1 MASALTTAVSQ
12 TTANPDGTLTLTQTA
27 APTRVL
33 KDGAWTAI
41 DPTLTANPDG
51 TLSPKAAP
59 SSVVLSGGGTG
70 PLLSLHTG
78 GQGFTLTLPTS
89 LPAPTLSG
97 PSAAYAGVLPG
108 VDLTVTVDPSG
119 GVSDVFTL
127 HTPAAARNPQLATL
141 LNADIATT
149 PGLTVGSDAN
159 GTVQVKDAAGHPIY
173 TAPTPLAWDSADTA
187 AATPDT
193 TAEIAPA
200 TANALRRDA
209 SGARPSSALRRG
221 AAARNG
227 RVGVTAGHG
236 RLALTPP
243 AALLGASDT
252 QYPVY
257 LDPTYSPSYGSTGWA
272 SPGSGVPSQ
281 NFWKSSVSYTGDAE
295 VGPSGDVQDEAIS
308 LFNFPVTTSLKTAK
322 IYSAS
327 FDITETYSWACPTSG
342 HNQTVDLYAPTK
354 VLSSSN
360 ATWNSWSGSL
370 GSKVDSHSFA
380 LGYNSGCP
388 AGGAPPFDVTST
400 IAKDLTA
407 GTTTQTL
414 AMRADSHTDNYA
426 LKRFKAGSAQLV
438 ITYDKYPNTPKGLF
452 TSPKTNCKDTLL
464 GDTAVSLYAPV
475 STPTGAALT
484 TTFTLYKTAD
494 TAKTNL
500 LTSANGIAA
509 RTYHG
514 ASGQNAVLKLPET
527 FFKKVASGGLGTF
540 SWTVTTSDGTLSS
553 KASATPCTF
562 GWDAS
567 RPGAPDI
574 APATAPRDGGRIC
587 PTLDDPDTGAVQPI
601 GARCS
606 FSITPP
612 SGQSVSGYAY
622 QINQSSPV
630 TVDAKGALTIT
641 VPVSRLVNTLT
652 VTAFSPG
659 GNLGQ
664 PASTEFLGTAI
675 TPAAADGDVN
685 LDGTPDLV
693 TVGGPGSSLP
703 SGAWLAAGHPYG
715 SVSEAATDIGVGGLQ
730 TDDEAGTPKPS
741 DWDGAQAVTGDF
753 CGNGAQDVLAYF
765 SADGSGAVVCNDGSS
780 GALAPGNPT
789 TIGTSSAPY
798 EIPDGTF
805 TDADGTPAT
814 QVVTAGDT
822 SGAHTGLP
830 DLLATMDNTLYLTYS
845 FTANGYGFLLD
856 PDWGTC
862 ASCYALT
869 ALNTPDGTQDWDSW
883 TLTTSQ
889 LSTGTALYLW
899 NPATGE
905 LDLWTGLGISAD
917 GTTLTTAGRIQ
928 LAAAG
933 WNQAPAHPLT
943 LRAADLGGDGN
954 PSLWTVDRTTGH
966 VTPYLFN
973 GTTLTPQTAQTVSNP
988 SHVWPL
994 KDGTDGQATTAAD
1007 TVGTLDLHGGT
1018 GATWNDSD
1026 DQHSPDAAFNG
1037 TSAGVLTS
1045 TGPAVTTNAAFT
1057 VSAWVKPE
1065 TLDTK
1070 VLEQEATVEPGFVL
1084 YSNSTDN
1091 SWRFA
1096 MATSDTG
1103 PTWDITQSRTN
1114 AAIPGFWT
1122 HLVANYDPGT
1132 STMALYVDGALQGKV
1147 KHTKTSWNATH
1158 SFDIG
1163 EFFSSGS
1170 RSSFFKGQV
1179 SDVQTWNSVLTAAQI
1194 ADLSGARPA
1203 ATPSG
1208 PLASKVPGV
1217 CADDPSGATANGTK
1231 VQVYTCN
1238 GSPAQNWTAYPDG
1251 TLHPGSHAKICVDVA
1266 SAGTTAGSLVQLDAC
1281 STSAAQQWQVLD
1293 DGQVK
1298 NAHSGLCLADPG
1310 STTTLGTQLA
1320 LAACDNGTAV
1330 TWSIPQTGAVNEWML
1345 NETGGTTAH
1354 DAVAADTATATG
1366 GVTWGTS
1373 TDSAGRTMPAA
1384 TFDGTGSLG
1393 TQHWGVDT
1401 TGSFAVSAWV
1411 NVTDLSKYQTILSE
1425 GGTTSYAF
1433 DLYYSP
1439 VYQAWIF
1446 NRSATDT
1453 TNPTL
1458 VRSKSTDNPAIPA
1471 PAVNTW
1477 TLLTGVYDATTDPAH
1492 PTVRLYVNG
1501 MLASAIPFPYTPWDT
1516 HSHLDIGRDFF
1527 NGAYNPDDLVTGSLA
1542 DVRHYDRPLT
1552 DQEAYALYDDGTGI
1566 PASAAHWRLD
1576 EASGSTAADAVG
1588 DAHDAT
1594 LHGTAAW
1601 NTADHGGSL
1610 ALDGTTGY
1618 LDTAGPVL
1626 DTGNSMT
1633 VSAWVKLKDTSV
1645 NSTFVA
1651 ADGVHTSVFQ
1661 LYYSTTYGWTFNRLG
1676 SDVDTPVI
1684 TRSYSGTAAV
1694 HTGVWTHLVG
1704 VYDKGS
1710 GTVRLYVDGIPQTPN
1725 SFTTPWTGEGN
1736 FQLGRRRS
1744 AGVYGEYA
1752 KGSLADVTLWSTAL
1766 TPTQIA
1772 NLG

>member
-1 MASALTTAVSQ
+1 M
-12 TTANPDGTLTLTQTA
+12 
-27 APTRVL
+27 
-33 KDGAWTAI
+33 
-41 DPTLTANPDG
+41 
-51 TLSPKAAP
+51 
-59 SSVVLSGGGTG
+59 
-70 PLLSLHTG
+70 
-78 GQGFTLTLPTS
+78 
-89 LPAPTLSG
+89 
-97 PSAAYAGVLPG
+97 
-108 VDLTVTVDPSG
+108 
-119 GVSDVFTL
+119 SDVLTL
-127 HTPAAARNPQLATL
+127 HTPAAAHNPQLTTL
-141 LNADIATT
+141 LNADISTT
-149 PGLTVGSDAN
+149 PGLTVGSDTSGN
-159 GTVQVKDAAGHPIY
+159 VQIKDTAGHAIY
-173 TAPTPLAWDSADTA
+173 TAPTPLAWDSAEAADTA
-187 AATPDT
+187 ASSAPAATT
-193 TAEIAPA
+193 GIAPA
-200 TANALRRDA
+200 TVDALRRDA
-209 SGARPSSALRRG
+209 SGSRPSSARG
-221 AAARNG
+221 RAATARSG

-236 RLALTPP
+236 KLALTPP
-243 AALLGASDT
+243 ATLIGASDT
-252 QYPVY
+252 RYPVY
-257 LDPTYSPSYGSTGWA
+257 LDPTYSPSYGANGWA

-322 IYSAS
+322 IYSAY

-370 GSKVDSHSFA
+370 GSKVDSQSFA
-380 LGYNSGCP
+380 LGYNSSCP

-400 IAKDLTA
+400 ISKDITA
-407 GTTTQTL
+407 GTTAQTL

-426 LKRFKAGSAQLV
+426 LKRFKASSAQLV
-438 ITYDKYPNTPKGLF
+438 ITYDKYPNTP
-452 TSPKTNCKDTLL
+452 
-464 GDTAVSLYAPV
+464 
-475 STPTGAALT
+475 

-527 FFKKVASGGLGTF
+527 FFKKVTSGGLGTF
-540 SWTVTTSDGTLSS
+540 SWTVSTSDGTLAS

-574 APATAPRDGGRIC
+574 HPATAPRDGGRTC

-630 TVDAKGALTIT
+630 TVDAKGALTVT

-693 TVGGPGSSLP
+693 TVGGPGTSLP

-715 SVSEAATDIGVGGLQ
+715 SVSEAATDIGVNGLQ
-730 TDDEAGTPKPS
+730 TDDEAGTAKPS

-765 SADGSGAVVCNDGSS
+765 SGDGSGAVVCNDGSS

-805 TDADGTPAT
+805 ADADGTPAT
-814 QVVTAGDT
+814 QIVTAGNT
-822 SGAHTGLP
+822 SGANTGLP
-830 DLLATMDNTLYLTYS
+830 DLLATMNNTLYLTYS

-862 ASCYALT
+862 PNCYALT
-869 ALNTPDGTQDWDSW
+869 SQPTPDGTQDWDNW
-883 TLTTSQ
+883 TLATTQ
-889 LSTGTALYLW
+889 LTTGTALYLW
-899 NPATGE
+899 NPSTGE
-905 LDLWTGLGISAD
+905 LDLWTGLGVSTD
-917 GTTLTTAGRIQ
+917 GTTLTTSGQIQ

-943 LRAADLGGDGN
+943 LHAADLGGDGN
-954 PSLWTVDRTTGH
+954 PSLWAVDRTTGH

-973 GTTLTPQTAQTVSNP
+973 GTTLTPQTAQVVSNP
-988 SHVWPL
+988 THVWPL
-994 KDGTDGQATTAAD
+994 TDGTDGQATTAAD

-1018 GATWNDSD
+1018 GASWNDSD

-1037 TSAGVLTS
+1037 TSTGVLTT
-1045 TGPAVTTNAAFT
+1045 TGPAVTTNGAFT

-1103 PTWDITQSRTN
+1103 PTWNTAQSRTN
-1114 AAIPGFWT
+1114 AAIPGFWS
-1122 HLVANYDPGT
+1122 HLVASYNPGT
-1132 STMALYVDGALQGKV
+1132 SFMTLYVNGTLQGRV
-1147 KHTKTSWNATH
+1147 AHTKTTWNANG

-1170 RSSFFKGQV
+1170 HSSFFKGQV
-1179 SDVQTWNSVLTAAQI
+1179 SDVQTWNSALTATQV

-1203 ATPSG
+1203 AMPSG
-1208 PLASKVPGV
+1208 PMASKVPGK
-1217 CADDPSGATANGTK
+1217 CMDDPNGAATSSTK
-1231 VQVYTCN
+1231 IQIYTCN
-1238 GSPAQNWTAYPDG
+1238 GSPAQNWTEYPNG
-1251 TLHPGSHAKICVDVA
+1251 TIRPHNHGAVCMDVA
-1266 SAGTTAGSLVQLDAC
+1266 SGGTTVGSLVQLYTCNA
-1281 STSAAQQWQVLD
+1281 TAAQDWQILD

-1298 NAHSGLCLADPG
+1298 NSKSGLCLADPG
-1310 STTTLGTQLA
+1310 ASTTDGTQLA
-1320 LAACDNGTAV
+1320 LAACDASTAV
-1330 TWSIPQTGAVNEWML
+1330 TWTAPQTGPVNEWLL
-1345 NETGGTTAH
+1345 NETTGSTAH
-1354 DAVAADTATATG
+1354 DAIAVNHATATS
-1366 GVTWGTS
+1366 GVAWGPS
-1373 TDSAGRTMPAA
+1373 TDSSGRTIPAA
-1384 TFDGTGSLG
+1384 TFDGTGSI
-1393 TQHWGVDT
+1393 TTSRWDVDT
-1401 TGSFAVSAWV
+1401 TESFAVSAWV
-1411 NVTDLSKYQTILSE
+1411 NVTDLSKYQTVLSE
-1425 GGTTSYAF
+1425 GGATSYAF
-1433 DLYYSP
+1433 DLAYSP
-1439 VYQAWIF
+1439 VSQAWIF
-1446 NRSATDT
+1446 NRSASDT

-1471 PAVNTW
+1471 PAANTW

-1501 MLASAIPFPYTPWDT
+1501 MLASAIPFPYTPWDARGK
-1516 HSHLDIGRDFF
+1516 LDIGRDLF
-1527 NGAYNPDDLVTGSLA
+1527 NGAYNPDDLLTGSIA
-1542 DVRHYDRPLT
+1542 DVQHNDRPLT
-1552 DQEAYALYDDGTGI
+1552 DQEAYALYNDGTGI

-1576 EASGSTAADAVG
+1576 EASGTTAADAVG

-1594 LHGTAAW
+1594 LHGTATW
-1601 NTADHGGSL
+1601 NTTDHGGSL
-1610 ALDGTTGY
+1610 ALDGSTSY

-1633 VSAWVKLKDTSV
+1633 VSAWVKLNDTSV

-1661 LYYSTTYGWTFNRLG
+1661 LCYSTAYGWTFNRLG
-1676 SDVDTPVI
+1676 SDVDSPVI
-1684 TRSYSGTAAV
+1684 TRSYSGTDAV
-1694 HTGVWTHLVG
+1694 RTGVWTHLVG

-1752 KGSLADVTLWSTAL
+1752 KGSLSDVTLWSTAL